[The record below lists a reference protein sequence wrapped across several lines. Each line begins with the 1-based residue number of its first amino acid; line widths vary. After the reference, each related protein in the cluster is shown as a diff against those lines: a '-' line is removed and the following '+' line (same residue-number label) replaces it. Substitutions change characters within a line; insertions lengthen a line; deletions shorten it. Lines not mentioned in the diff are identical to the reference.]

1 MMVDKITSPLDFV
14 ATDFPGGRTPAISA
28 TRVHAMNENNAS
40 FLTAVA
46 QEQRGGPLS
55 RTFLAARVVA
65 IGAAL
70 AGAVPT
76 AMNLYHSW
84 KHNIPFTEVSQ
95 RLAQAE
101 LWSRNYDCKI
111 DYRALTTTNGTRIDV
126 GACSKNGDI
135 SLKISTTGG
144 QSTYEW
150 IAFDKL
156 NKPAAKRTAS
166 LFDLVIATAHADDG
180 KPAAPTASGAPS
192 ATAPV
197 RIQTAQAMQVVCT
210 AKVAATQI
218 VRIVNEGGKC
228 YRETFS
234 PVAGKVEKREDV
246 PCNTQCPVTKG

>member
-1 MMVDKITSPLDFV
+1 M
-14 ATDFPGGRTPAISA
+14 TDRNVTLLA
-28 TRVHAMNENNAS
+28 
-40 FLTAVA
+40 AVA
-46 QEQRGGPLS
+46 EESRGGPLS
-55 RTFLAARVVA
+55 RTYFVARIIA

-84 KHNIPFTEVSQ
+84 KHNVPFTEVSY

-101 LWSRNYDCKI
+101 LWSRNFDCRV
-111 DYRALTTTNGTRIDV
+111 DYRALTTTGGTRVDV
-126 GACSKNGDI
+126 GACPKNGDI
-135 SLKISTTGG
+135 SLKISTTNG

-156 NKPAAKRTAS
+156 QKPARRSAS
-166 LFDLVIATAHADDG
+166 LLSLFVAEAYADDG
-180 KPAAPTASGAPS
+180 KAKAAVAAPVPS
-192 ATAPV
+192 AQV
-197 RIQTAQAMQVVCT
+197 AQSMQVVCT
-210 AKVAATQI
+210 ARVTPTQI

-246 PCNTQCPVTKG
+246 PCNTQCPASKG

>member
-1 MMVDKITSPLDFV
+1 MMVQSNTAQLDLV
-14 ATDFPGGRTPAISA
+14 TIDFPGGGSPAVTASRA
-28 TRVHAMNENNAS
+28 QAMNDNNAS
-40 FLTAVA
+40 FLAAVT

-55 RTFLAARVVA
+55 RTFLAARIVA

-126 GACSKNGDI
+126 GACPKNGDI
-135 SLKISTTGG
+135 ALKISTTGG

-156 NKPAAKRTAS
+156 NKPAKRTAS

-180 KPAAPTASGAPS
+180 KPAAPTTGAASPAAPL
-192 ATAPV
+192 
-197 RIQTAQAMQVVCT
+197 RIQTAQAQTMQVVCT

-228 YRETFS
+228 FRETFS
-234 PVAGKVEKREDV
+234 PIAGKVEKREDV
-246 PCNTQCPVTKG
+246 PCNTQCPASKG